1 MRSSVLAI
9 MLVFITTAG
18 HTQSLRTRAA
28 HVNIQSDNSIKKVEA
43 DNYQVNSLIDLDK
56 GLISFEALL
65 RSFEF
70 KLGILDRAFNSDKLN
85 LSQYPKIKFEGTI
98 KGLENINL
106 TEFGEYPVEVDGT
119 LYLWDE
125 KRKTSASGT
134 VTSIG
139 DNKQVFASSGF
150 TITIEQKSMEKVNQ
164 LIRDKLPLKVDA
176 SSFGVSR
183 DILILLDSTY
193 KVR

>member
-1 MRSSVLAI
+1 

-18 HTQSLRTRAA
+18 HSYSQTLYARAA

-106 TEFGEYPVEVDGT
+106 AEFGEYPVEVDGT